1 VAWRDR
7 LTRLPDRTFVLGLGR
22 RRREVLQLGFD
33 PHAHLVHDLDGLRSG
48 MRRFE
53 WGLSEWL
60 VHEHVG
66 WVLRE
71 LGVTCVLDVGANAGQ
86 FGRELRRVGYRGRI
100 VSFEPLPELVEQ
112 LRVTAAGDP
121 DWFVVAAALGAT
133 DEQVLMHARPGTM
146 SSLLPSSDF
155 GRQWSQR
162 LTDAA
167 PVTVDVRRL
176 DGLWDEAVA
185 GLDDPRVYLKLDT
198 QGYDLQAFAGAGE
211 RAQDLV
217 GLQSEVSC
225 VPIYEAMPRFDE
237 QLRTYVD
244 AGFALTGMFPVSFDA
259 PTLRVIEYD
268 AVLVR
273 DGALPR
279 DEGGSVTQDSRNR
292 RVGEPR
298 TATDH

>member
-1 VAWRDR
+1 MSWRDR
-7 LTRLPDRTFVLGLGR
+7 VRRLPDSTFVLGLGR

-33 PHAHLVHDLDGLRSG
+33 PHAHLVHDPARLRDG

-100 VSFEPLPELVEQ
+100 VSFEPLPALVEQ
-112 LRVTAAGDP
+112 LRATAAGDP
-121 DWFVVAAALGAT
+121 DWVVVPVALGDR
-133 DEQVLMHARPGTM
+133 DERVTMHARPGTM

-155 GRQWSQR
+155 GRQWSDR
-162 LTDAA
+162 LAETV
-167 PVTVDVRRL
+167 PVEVDVRRL
-176 DGLWDEAVA
+176 DGLWDDAVA
-185 GLDDPRVYLKLDT
+185 GLGSPVVYLKLDT
-198 QGYDLQAFAGAGE
+198 QGYDLRAFAGAGD
-211 RAQDLV
+211 RVADLA

-225 VPIYEAMPRFDE
+225 VPIYETMPRFDE

-244 AGFALTGMFPVSFDA
+244 AGFSLTGMFPVSIDA

-273 DGALPR
+273 DGVLPR
-279 DEGGSVTQDSRNR
+279 PG
-292 RVGEPR
+292 
-298 TATDH
+298 